1 MYKHLFNPGKIGN
14 RISIN
19 RFVAQPMESNDAV
32 DGGKASER
40 TIQKYVQ
47 LAKGGWG
54 IIIVEAISITPKS
67 LARKN
72 ALIINRENLDSF
84 KKLVFEV
91 KKLNPEVILL
101 FQITHSGRN
110 SNPAFSEKTTVC
122 PGSTEGRLLTT
133 NEIQEIKDLFVS
145 ASLLAEE
152 AGADGVDFK
161 CCHGYFGAEI
171 IRPENTRY
179 DCWGGSWEN
188 RTRFFREGVSELQA
202 QKQNKNFIVGS
213 RFSMYEGWRGGCGT
227 TSSDSI
233 IEDLSEMKLYVE
245 LMVKLG
251 VDYANVSAGIPGR
264 TSEITRPV
272 KGSELMYL
280 NHLRYTRFTKEV
292 LMASNSDT
300 KVIGSAYSVL
310 KEDAFAVGEEMLEK
324 EFADYIGWGR
334 QILADP
340 FTPVKLQCG
349 ESINY
354 CTACSGCSKL
364 MIKQSEV
371 GCILHNP
378 YYKEVWKANLHQ

>member
-1 MYKHLFNPGKIGN
+1 
-14 RISIN
+14 
-19 RFVAQPMESNDAV
+19 
-32 DGGKASER
+32 
-40 TIQKYVQ
+40 
-47 LAKGGWG
+47 
-54 IIIVEAISITPKS
+54 
-67 LARKN
+67 
-72 ALIINRENLDSF
+72 
-84 KKLVFEV
+84 
-91 KKLNPEVILL
+91 VILL

-133 NEIQEIKDLFVS
+133 DEIQEIKDLFVS

-171 IRPENTRY
+171 IRPENTRS

-227 TSSDSI
+227 TSPDSI
-233 IEDLSEMKLYVE
+233 IEDLSEMKLYIE

-292 LMASNSDT
+292 LRASNSDI

-340 FTPVKLQCG
+340 FTPNKLKNR
-349 ESINY
+349 EEINF

-364 MIKQSEV
+364 MIKQAEV
-371 GCILHNP
+371 GCIMYNP
-378 YYKEVWKANLHQ
+378 YYKEIWKENLKEKVLTQVN